1 MKKLLGIVVLGLL
14 WSSFG
19 FADVEKILKDI
30 KKNKDIA
37 QGYNKVKEYDKRNNW
52 RINPKQIL
60 KSDKTSRKHILKI
73 VDKSDGY
80 PVRFGNQSLKFEVRD
95 GDTWGWDKKNDR
107 ERVELI
113 ICCFEKKTHWSMWS
127 IYFPKDFQVIF
138 PTKVALGQFHN
149 SGDNPPE
156 FMFQNQFDKHS
167 KLKSGGYWVTPAESI
182 SDHVSKKLL
191 EQEDML
197 GKWNDILV
205 NTKWTHKE
213 DGFFK
218 IWINGK
224 LTYEHK
230 GKTHLKGDEIEYQLG
245 IYRSFG
251 SRSPGA
257 DPTQIV
263 YFDELR
269 YAKSCKKLKIKD
281 LGYSCEEIESQN

>member
-127 IYFPKDFQVIF
+127 IYFPK
-138 PTKVALGQFHN
+138 
-149 SGDNPPE
+149 
-156 FMFQNQFDKHS
+156 
-167 KLKSGGYWVTPAESI
+167 
-182 SDHVSKKLL
+182 
-191 EQEDML
+191 
-197 GKWNDILV
+197 
-205 NTKWTHKE
+205 
-213 DGFFK
+213 
-218 IWINGK
+218 
-224 LTYEHK
+224 
-230 GKTHLKGDEIEYQLG
+230 
-245 IYRSFG
+245 
-251 SRSPGA
+251 
-257 DPTQIV
+257 
-263 YFDELR
+263 
-269 YAKSCKKLKIKD
+269 
-281 LGYSCEEIESQN
+281 